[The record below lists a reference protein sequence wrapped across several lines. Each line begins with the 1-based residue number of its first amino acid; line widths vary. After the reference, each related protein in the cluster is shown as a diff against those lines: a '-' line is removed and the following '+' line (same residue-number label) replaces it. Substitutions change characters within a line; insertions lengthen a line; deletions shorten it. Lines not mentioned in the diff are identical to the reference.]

1 MDGGLI
7 SSKPRVSFAKLP
19 RVDRY
24 SPGLTRFGSVLDRG
38 IKIRRLGSV
47 WAKRRRSWLRRGAAG
62 GELGGDALPVH
73 HIKRDSEW
81 VWHRFWDE
89 ERERVQADST
99 RALCAAQACRR
110 AGGAAMRY
118 SGEQLRAE
126 QSEREGEDG
135 PVSFTTLARNFVAA
149 QARWGHGGSTAPRG
163 APSSGSSKA
172 AALGFCAGW
181 AAAEAR

>member
-24 SPGLTRFGSVLDRG
+24 SPRLTRFRSVLDRG
-38 IKIRRLGSV
+38 IKIRRLGSI
-47 WAKRRRSWLRRGAAG
+47 WAKRRRSWLHRGAAD
-62 GELGGDALPVH
+62 GELSGAASLAH
-73 HIKRDSEW
+73 RAKRDSDR
-81 VWHRFWDE
+81 VCHGFWDE

-99 RALCAAQACRR
+99 RALRAAQARRR
-110 AGGAAMRY
+110 AGGAETRY

-149 QARWGHGGSTAPRG
+149 QA
-163 APSSGSSKA
+163 
-172 AALGFCAGW
+172 
-181 AAAEAR
+181 